1 MKSLSTMH
9 ILQRPVLQNW
19 SGLALVKSDQVLCDT
34 SWYWIA
40 NQQRFYL
47 MVTNIFTLASSGN
60 NRALLTF
67 QFFSDTSS
75 SSRQQLPQSLFI
87 IYVPISIP

>member
-1 MKSLSTMH
+1 MH
-9 ILQRPVLQNW
+9 ILQLRPVLQNW

-47 MVTNIFTLASSGN
+47 MVTNILTLASCGN
-60 NRALLTF
+60 NRALLTS
-67 QFFSDTSS
+67 QFFTHSS
-75 SSRQQLPQSLFI
+75 QQLPQSLFVTDLRTNK
-87 IYVPISIP
+87 YSLVALR